1 MVSVEVRE
9 CIRDE
14 GVGGG
19 WVRKGEAAHNLT
31 LYDRTLITLS
41 WRVIMG

>member
-1 MVSVEVRE
+1 MEVRE
-9 CIRDE
+9 GIRDE

-19 WVRKGEAAHNLT
+19 WVRQGEEAHNMT